1 MEEYTPQ
8 ASLKSGLKMNRNQ
21 LKYLLIFAMLIDH
34 IASDYVPTTTL
45 LGQLMH
51 VFGRLTGPG
60 MSLLL
65 AEGYQYTKNK
75 KKYAIRLFVFALISW
90 VPFSLRT
97 YHRFLYFGP
106 GMFGMIWT
114 LFLAFITVWMWDK
127 LKIHKAFKVM
137 LVILTCILSLFGDWC
152 IFAVLW
158 ALFAY
163 IYRDNAKKKWISYGI
178 VAAVAA
184 IFPMVFAGIAE
195 GRPWLEAYQLGVALV
210 PIVITFFYSREP
222 GSRHPFHKWFFYVFY
237 PLHILVLYL
246 LKHVLF

>member
-8 ASLKSGLKMNRNQ
+8 TSLKSGFKMNRNQ

-65 AEGYQYTKNK
+65 AEGYQYTRNR
-75 KKYAIRLFVFALISW
+75 KKYAIRLFIFAVISW
-90 VPFSLRT
+90 VPYSLRAF
-97 YHRFLYFGP
+97 HRFPNFGL
-106 GMFGMIWT
+106 GAFGMIWT
-114 LFLAFITVWMWDK
+114 LFLAFVTIWMWDK

-137 LVILTCILSLFGDWC
+137 LVVLSCILSLFGDWC

-158 ALFAY
+158 AFFAY
-163 IYRDNAKKKWISYGI
+163 IYRDNAKKKWISFGI
-178 VAAVAA
+178 IAAVES
-184 IFPMVFAGIAE
+184 ILPMVFAGVSD
-195 GRPWLEAYQLGVALV
+195 GRFWLEAYQVGVILV
-210 PIVITFFYSREP
+210 PIVFICFYNREP

-237 PLHILVLYL
+237 PLHLLILYL
-246 LKHVLF
+246 LRFV